1 MEQLKPNSLQQHAYR
16 ELKRHIVT
24 LVYRPGEQINT
35 ASICA
40 RLKIGRTPVHL
51 AIHRL
56 VLEGLVEI
64 LPRRGIV
71 VRPID
76 RAEMLEAI
84 EARLIVE
91 PKVAALAA
99 VRASERELAEMRAA
113 IDRIAPY
120 LETDD
125 PENFMEA
132 DCDFHRILARV
143 ARNRPLADILNVLH
157 ERCMRV
163 YFLSVSSK
171 EHDLRI
177 IGEHEAIYAALVKRD
192 SAAVAE
198 AMRRH
203 GESMRANIRA
213 LLKD

>member
-1 MEQLKPNSLQQHAYR
+1 MEQLQPNSLQQHAYR
-16 ELKRHIVT
+16 GLKRLIVT
-24 LVYRPGEQINT
+24 LVYQPGEQINT

-40 RLKIGRTPVHL
+40 RLNIGRTPVHL

-56 VLEGLVEI
+56 ELEGLIEI

-84 EARLIVE
+84 EARLLVE
-91 PKVAALAA
+91 PQIVALAA
-99 VRASERELAEMRAA
+99 VRASEKEIADIRGA
-113 IDRIAPY
+113 IDRIAPH
-120 LETDD
+120 LERGDA
-125 PENFMEA
+125 EKFMDA
-132 DCDFHRILARV
+132 DCDFHRILARA
-143 ARNRPLADILNVLH
+143 ARNRPLADLLNALH

-163 YFLSVSSK
+163 YFLSVSNT

-177 IGEHEAIYAALVKRD
+177 IGEHEAIYRALVHRD
-192 SAAVAE
+192 SAAATE

-203 GESMRANIRA
+203 GESMRTNLRA
-213 LLKD
+213 LLKA